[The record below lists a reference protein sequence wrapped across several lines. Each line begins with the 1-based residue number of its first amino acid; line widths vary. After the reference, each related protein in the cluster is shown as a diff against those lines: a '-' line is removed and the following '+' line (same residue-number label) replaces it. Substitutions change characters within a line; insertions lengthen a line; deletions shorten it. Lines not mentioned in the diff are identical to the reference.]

1 MHLYGR
7 SADFLKLNTKIDTE
21 SAGTSGDFVSQN
33 HKRRH
38 YMGEKDLVQKLLEDC
53 SDVFADIYNVLLFQS
68 KQIIK
73 EDDLSNTENESQ
85 YKADT
90 GRMHEDTVVLLSHKS
105 PDSVIY
111 WTLHVMKKCWD
122 CIKGYAESIWIYIP
136 VVLGI
141 ILKRIG
147 KSRERRIAM
156 AKIVKE
162 TIHAKGIDIG
172 IYTTNFEN
180 EFISLTDIAKYRN
193 EDDPRFVI

>member
-1 MHLYGR
+1 
-7 SADFLKLNTKIDTE
+7 
-21 SAGTSGDFVSQN
+21 
-33 HKRRH
+33 
-38 YMGEKDLVQKLLEDC
+38 MGEKDLVQKLLEDC

-122 CIKGYAESIWIYIP
+122 CIKS
-136 VVLGI
+136 V
-141 ILKRIG
+141 
-147 KSRERRIAM
+147 
-156 AKIVKE
+156 
-162 TIHAKGIDIG
+162 
-172 IYTTNFEN
+172 
-180 EFISLTDIAKYRN
+180 
-193 EDDPRFVI
+193 